1 MESSVQP
8 ERQFSRA
15 STSVVPHLLVV
26 LMTSPEV
33 IYVGGNVVG
42 KEATTTGFNVGLP
55 VGIDDVGFDV
65 TGGDGATSALK
76 QGPFWQ
82 PAPQ

>member
-33 IYVGGNVVG
+33 INVGGNVV
-42 KEATTTGFNVGLP
+42 A
-55 VGIDDVGFDV
+55 DDVGFDV